1 MSMLIDVTGKKSII
15 PGINKIPPVIGYN
28 ATESVVR
35 NLMNHRNKW
44 NVYCSI
50 TKRLI
55 TPDNIDEFMNDK
67 CCGGPGGGVDTSSN
81 GNTKSVIII
90 DIEGAKKN
98 IPIINKLPP
107 VQGYSADEAFVR
119 RLVALP
125 EWRVYSSLSGRL
137 ITNENIDEMLGTKCS
152 GGSSSGGGGSSSGG
166 TTVVANPPDGSSSTN
181 VLRSIK
187 IGNDIFKIESDA
199 ALESRISALEE
210 DIADITY
217 EQIVIESFTN
227 NQSVVEMG
235 STISSVVLSW
245 TLNKNPKTQNI
256 DGVTIGNT
264 IRSKTLTNLKITST
278 TQFVLTVTDE
288 RNTTKTATTEVSC
301 MNGVYYGTGINQTS
315 YSDSFIIGLEEKS
328 LQTSLKKT
336 FTINAGVNRYIYYCI
351 PTRYG
356 TPTFKVGGF
365 SGGFTKQSTI
375 QFTNPSGYTESYDIW
390 RTDNPGLG
398 LTEIIVS

>member
-1 MSMLIDVTGKKSII
+1 MLIDVTGKKSII

-28 ATESVVR
+28 ATESIVR

-55 TPDNIDEFMNDK
+55 TPDNVDEFMNDK
-67 CCGGPGGGVDTSSN
+67 CCGGPAGGVDTSSN
-81 GNTKSVIII
+81 GNTKSVIVI
-90 DIEGAKKN
+90 DIDGAKKN

-107 VQGYSADEAFVR
+107 IRGYNADEAFVR
-119 RLVALP
+119 RLVALQ

-152 GGSSSGGGGSSSGG
+152 CGGGGGSPSGG
-166 TTVVANPPDGSSSTN
+166 GTDVVANPPGGSSST
-181 VLRSIK
+181 VALESIK
-187 IGNDIFKIESDA
+187 IGDETYKLQSDA
-199 ALESRISALEE
+199 ALDSRITALEKE
-210 DIADITY
+210 IADITY
-217 EQIVIESFTN
+217 EPIEIKSFTN
-227 NQSVVEMG
+227 NKSVVEMG
-235 STISSVVLSW
+235 TVVSSVVLSW

-256 DGVTIGNT
+256 DGTTIGNT
-264 IRSKTLTNLKITST
+264 VRSKTLSNLTITST

-288 RNTTKTATTEVSC
+288 RDTTKTSTTEISC
-301 MNGVYYGTGINQTS
+301 MNGVYYGTGIAKAAYNS
-315 YSDSFIIGLEEKS
+315 AFIIGLEEKS
-328 LQTSLKKT
+328 LQESFKKV
-336 FTINAGVNRYIYYCI
+336 FTIDAAANRYIYYCI

-390 RTDNPGLG
+390 RTDNSGLG

>member
-35 NLMNHRNKW
+35 NLMNHRNRW

-67 CCGGPGGGVDTSSN
+67 CCGGPGGGGDTSSN
-81 GNTKSVIII
+81 GNTKPIIII
-90 DIEGAKKN
+90 DIDGAKKN

-107 VQGYSADEAFVR
+107 VQGYNADEAFVR

-152 GGSSSGGGGSSSGG
+152 GGGGGSSGGG
-166 TTVVANPPDGSSSTN
+166 TTVVANPPGGSSSTV
-181 VLRSIK
+181 VLESIK
-187 IGNDIFKIESDA
+187 IGDEMYKLQSDA
-199 ALESRISALEE
+199 ALDSRITALEKSIE
-210 DIADITY
+210 DIKY
-217 EQIVIESFTN
+217 EPIEIKSFEN
-227 NQSVVEMG
+227 NQSVVEIG
-235 STISSVVLSW
+235 STVSSVTLSW
-245 TLNKNPKTQNI
+245 NLSRNPKSQNI
-256 DGVTIGNT
+256 DGTTIGNT
-264 IRSKTLTNLKITST
+264 IRSKTYTNLTITST
-278 TQFVLTVTDE
+278 TQFVLTVIDE
-288 RNTTKTATTEVSC
+288 RDTVTTSTTKVSC
-301 MNGVYYGTGINQTS
+301 MNGVYYGTGTYRTS
-315 YSDSFIIGLEEKS
+315 YNSSFIIGLGEKS
-328 LQTSLKKT
+328 LQESLKKT
-336 FTINAGVNRYIYYCI
+336 FTVDAGADEYIYYCI

-356 TPTFKVGGF
+356 TPTYKVGGF

-390 RTDNPGLG
+390 RTDNSGLG